1 MFQRW
6 RLRRRCRL
14 LAGQC
19 RQVSLRSYVESCA
32 ALQIE
37 QLVDTPLISVDLE
50 LTGLDAKQNQIIAIG
65 WTQVDE
71 GRIRFGSN
79 RHIMINAKQSVG
91 HSAAIHE
98 LMDSDVARGVSLET
112 GLQELF
118 EAAAGR
124 VWLFHH
130 AGLDVAFLQQAC
142 IAWNGVA
149 PPFAVLDTLQMEL
162 AMRQRREQLVKQGDL
177 QLSVLR
183 SRYNLPRYTAHNA
196 LIDACATAELMLAIA
211 SRIDPSG
218 SLGLQRHIK
227 YY

>member
-71 GRIRFGSN
+71 GRIRFGS
-79 RHIMINAKQSVG
+79 
-91 HSAAIHE
+91 
-98 LMDSDVARGVSLET
+98 
-112 GLQELF
+112 
-118 EAAAGR
+118 
-124 VWLFHH
+124 
-130 AGLDVAFLQQAC
+130 
-142 IAWNGVA
+142 
-149 PPFAVLDTLQMEL
+149 
-162 AMRQRREQLVKQGDL
+162 
-177 QLSVLR
+177 
-183 SRYNLPRYTAHNA
+183 
-196 LIDACATAELMLAIA
+196 
-211 SRIDPSG
+211 
-218 SLGLQRHIK
+218 
-227 YY
+227 